1 MRRANGTGSI
11 YKMTHK
17 KLRKPYR
24 AVVSLRQDEEGRVIR
39 KTIGTFTTAKEA
51 LLALSEYCVNP
62 SVADSRLITVRQV
75 WDLLIEDLK
84 RRNVMITSP
93 YKMTEKKL
101 AGLMNAPIRDV
112 RLAHLQRI
120 FDEDMGDLKKSTVSQ
135 IKSKLSMLFK
145 MAIKNDYVD
154 KNYGAMVVINATE
167 ESDPLHRPYTSDEI
181 ETLWMNTD
189 DYRVRIILIYLYT
202 GLRSS
207 ELLSIKITDVH
218 LKERYLVGGMKTKV
232 GKNRIIPIADCIMPF
247 IRELYDKNKFNR
259 SGRLCPKGTMWPRYI
274 TDAALK
280 NLGIDRHTPHDTRHT
295 FITWLTNYGVSEK
308 IIKTIVGH
316 SQTGDVT
323 KDVYTHLVTD
333 QLLEAVNKLPHTDNI
348 KLFPG
353 EKKSCTMVVQRA

>member
-1 MRRANGTGSI
+1 
-11 YKMTHK
+11 
-17 KLRKPYR
+17 
-24 AVVSLRQDEEGRVIR
+24 
-39 KTIGTFTTAKEA
+39 
-51 LLALSEYCVNP
+51 
-62 SVADSRLITVRQV
+62 
-75 WDLLIEDLK
+75 
-84 RRNVMITSP
+84 
-93 YKMTEKKL
+93 
-101 AGLMNAPIRDV
+101 
-112 RLAHLQRI
+112 
-120 FDEDMGDLKKSTVSQ
+120 
-135 IKSKLSMLFK
+135 

>member
-1 MRRANGTGSI
+1 
-11 YKMTHK
+11 
-17 KLRKPYR
+17 
-24 AVVSLRQDEEGRVIR
+24 
-39 KTIGTFTTAKEA
+39 
-51 LLALSEYCVNP
+51 
-62 SVADSRLITVRQV
+62 
-75 WDLLIEDLK
+75 
-84 RRNVMITSP
+84 
-93 YKMTEKKL
+93 
-101 AGLMNAPIRDV
+101 MNAPIRDV

-135 IKSKLSMLFK
+135 IKSKISMLFK